1 MTREFIMTPVFDK
14 LWDNMGLADEDL
26 RKLQS
31 VLMETPEMGDIIK
44 GTGGAR
50 KIRIALSGTGK
61 SGGARAIYIDIVHLK
76 QMYLILCYSKSEQDD
91 LTTEQKKQA
100 KAFIKKLKGE

>member
-14 LWDNMGLADEDL
+14 LWDNMGLTDEDL

-44 GTGGAR
+44 GTGGEE
-50 KIRIALSGTGK
+50 KFALL
-61 SGGARAIYIDIVHLK
+61 YQV
-76 QMYLILCYSKSEQDD
+76 
-91 LTTEQKKQA
+91 QA
-100 KAFIKKLKGE
+100 KAMGQELFILT